1 MRNKRARR
9 RLIHTIGVFI
19 TLLATLVAFAQVAAL
34 AAVEDPG
41 KDFGVC
47 DGELW
52 VKWQASGTTWEYSD
66 DWIGDPPEVTVEV
79 LEYTESEPWMV
90 EWTSSELAAVLVGVK
105 SSGDVAEWPGGYSGT
120 VTGWTEVTDD
130 QTIDHA
136 ISFIVWCFD
145 LDSEVS
151 VTKVVEDPDGLWTG
165 ELFGLT
171 LTGDETTMFDLD
183 DGQTF
188 TDEFAVGQTLVLTEH
203 EARDAD
209 ETTMTVAVDGGDPV
223 AYTGTEILIEPGH
236 TYAFV
241 VTNTFEPELVVLPAD
256 IELVK
261 TADPV
266 SVEFNDTSPTSVVV
280 TYTYTV
286 TNTGEVPLVD
296 VVVYDETLEQEVV
309 LPVTTLAPGESTFG
323 TLELTVTADDVG
335 VLDNVAIATA
345 STEDGRDVDDTD
357 DATVTV
363 TVVSPNVIES
373 ASITVVKTPD
383 VTSIAY
389 DAADGNDEVIT
400 YTYVITNTGDVTLYD
415 ITLVDDML
423 GTITLPKTTLAPDE
437 VMTVTATYVLKAGDV
452 GKAITNVVVVEGDTL
467 DGRTVTDNDDA
478 VVDVTEVK
486 GVKIEDKDLPKTGAA
501 MVPLL
506 LAGLLSIA
514 TGSTLVRRTR

>member
-1 MRNKRARR
+1 
-9 RLIHTIGVFI
+9 
-19 TLLATLVAFAQVAAL
+19 VAFAQVAAL

-52 VKWQASGTTWEYSD
+52 VKWQAPGTWEYSD
-66 DWIGDPPEVTVEV
+66 DWIGDPPEVTVDI
-79 LEYTESEPWMV
+79 LEGTESEPWMI

-105 SSGDVAEWPGGYSGT
+105 ASTDVALWPGGTTGV
-120 VTGWTEVTDD
+120 VTGWTEIKDN
-130 QTIDHA
+130 QTVDHA
-136 ISFIVWCFD
+136 ISFIVWCYD

-151 VTKVVEDPDGLWTG
+151 VTKVVEDPDELWNG

-171 LTGDETTMFDLD
+171 LTGDEPTMFDLD

-188 TDEFAVGQTLVLTEH
+188 TDEFPVGETLVLTEH

-209 ETTMTVAVDGGDPV
+209 DTTMTVAIDGDDPV
-223 AYTGTEILIEPGH
+223 AYTGTEVMIEPGH

-241 VTNTFEPELVVLPAD
+241 VTNVFEPAPLPAS
-256 IELVK
+256 IQLVK

-266 SVEFNDTSPTSVVV
+266 SIAFNDTSPTSVVV

-309 LPVTTLAPGESTFG
+309 LPVTTLDPGESTFG

-335 VLDNVAIATA
+335 VVDNVAIATA

-363 TVVSPNVIES
+363 TAVSPTVIEG
-373 ASITVVKTPD
+373 ASITVVKTAD
-383 VTSIAY
+383 VTFIAY

-400 YTYVITNTGDVTLYD
+400 YTYVITNTGEVTLYD
-415 ITLVDDML
+415 ITLVDDVL
-423 GTITLPKTTLAPDE
+423 GAITLPKTTLAPDE
-437 VMTVTATYVLKAGDV
+437 VMTVTATYVVKAADV
-452 GKAITNVVVVEGDTL
+452 GKTITNVAVVEGDTL

-478 VVDVTEVK
+478 AVGVTEVK
-486 GVKIEDKDLPKTGAA
+486 GVVIEKKELPKTGAA

-514 TGSTLVRRTR
+514 TGSTLVRRTP